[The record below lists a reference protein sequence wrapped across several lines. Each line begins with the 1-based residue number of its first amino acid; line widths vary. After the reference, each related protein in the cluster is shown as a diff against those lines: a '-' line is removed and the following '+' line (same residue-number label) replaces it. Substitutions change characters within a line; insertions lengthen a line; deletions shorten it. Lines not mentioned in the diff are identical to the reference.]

1 MNVDFSWRWP
11 RRPALLYCLKVA
23 VATFLGYLL
32 ALGGTKSAV
41 YSAMSAALIVGAS
54 RGEDVLTSTNRVR
67 GTLAGMLV
75 GIALTLVPLP
85 PALAVAVGVGSTAY
99 VCLAFGWGV
108 PAARVGAALC
118 AVMILVHL
126 QDAFQY
132 SLIRVGNTLIGIA
145 TGLAVSYLVLP
156 VRGREVAAQASEAS
170 LAAASNILAQLAST
184 REPIPTDLHVAM
196 LDRLVELEKAIRDG
210 RREFGKENASLVQ
223 TARQV
228 GTVCAGTL
236 TAAIA
241 HSDLCSDMTAM
252 EAAAPLFSK
261 AAQLAER
268 TQATGHLPSHERDM
282 PSQERDMAFALVPQI
297 GNTEAVDLTALQGL
311 ALGLRKI
318 EAALCAL
325 GR

>member
-1 MNVDFSWRWP
+1 MNVNFSWQWP
-11 RRPALLYCLKVA
+11 HRPALLYCLKVA
-23 VATFLGYLL
+23 VATFLGYFL
-32 ALGGTKSAV
+32 ALGGTESAV

-85 PALAVAVGVGSTAY
+85 PALAVAAGVGSTAY

-118 AVMILVHL
+118 AVMILVHV

-132 SLIRVGNTLIGIA
+132 SLVRVGNTLIGIA

-156 VRGREVAAQASEAS
+156 VRGREVAAQASQAS
-170 LAAASNILAQLAST
+170 LSAASNILTQLAST
-184 REPIPTDLHVAM
+184 REPIPTDLYVAM

-210 RREFGKENASLVQ
+210 RREFGKTNETLIQSARLVG
-223 TARQV
+223 V
-228 GTVCAGTL
+228 VCAGTL

-241 HSDLCSDMTAM
+241 HSDFCSDGKAM
-252 EAAAPLFSK
+252 EAAVPLFSK
-261 AAQLAER
+261 AAQLAKR
-268 TQATGHLPSHERDM
+268 AQATGPA
-282 PSQERDMAFALVPQI
+282 PSQERDVASASVPQI
-297 GNTEAVDLTALQGL
+297 RNAEAVDLTALQGL

-318 EAALCAL
+318 EAALGAL